1 MSMKVKKEIFKIIR
15 TILAVGFGIL
25 IITPLLFMV
34 STSFK
39 TDGQI
44 WKYDIQWIPDPIILD
59 NYKRVFTD
67 MPFDKFFSNSVIV
80 AGGVTLG
87 QIVTGYLAAYA
98 FARIRFAGRDKI
110 FMIFLATMMIPSYV
124 LIIPQYIMVDRLG
137 LMNSYG
143 AMILPSVVS
152 AFSIFLLRNFMYS
165 IPFELDEAAMIDGC
179 NRLQILLRIIVP
191 LTKPALSAMVIF
203 VFMNAWNNFLW
214 PLLVT
219 SSESMRTIPLA
230 LSYFQTSNDAEYGP
244 LMAAA
249 LVASLPILAVFMV
262 AQNKFIEGMTMSGVK
277 G

>member
-1 MSMKVKKEIFKIIR
+1 MSLKSKKEVYKIIR
-15 TILAVGFGIL
+15 TVLAIGGGIL
-25 IITPLLFMV
+25 MIMPLLFMV

-39 TDGQI
+39 QESQI
-44 WKYDIQWIPDPIILD
+44 WKYDIEWIPDPIIWE
-59 NYKRVFTD
+59 NYVRVFTD
-67 MPFDKFFSNSVIV
+67 MPFVRFFSNSVIV
-80 AGGVTLG
+80 SGGVTLA
-87 QIVTGYLAAYA
+87 QICTGYLAAYS
-98 FARIRFAGRDKI
+98 FARIRFRGRDKI
-110 FMIFLATMMIPSYV
+110 FMIFLATMMIPGYV
-124 LIIPQYIMVDRLG
+124 LIIPQYIMIDKMG

-143 AMILPSVVS
+143 AMIFPYMVS

-165 IPFELDEAAMIDGC
+165 IPIELDEAAMIDGC
-179 NRLQILLRIIVP
+179 NRFQILMKIVVP

-219 SSESMRTIPLA
+219 SSEQMRTVPLA
-230 LSYFQTSNDAEYGP
+230 LSYFQTANTSEYGP

-249 LVASLPILAVFMV
+249 LIASMPILIIFMF

>member
-1 MSMKVKKEIFKIIR
+1 MSRVSKKEIFKLIR
-15 TILAVGFGIL
+15 TLLAVGFGIL
-25 IITPLLFMV
+25 MIMPLLFMI

-44 WKYDIQWIPDPIILD
+44 WKYDIQWIPKPIIFE
-59 NYKRVFTD
+59 NYIRVFTD
-67 MPFDKFFSNSVIV
+67 MPFLRFFLNSVIV
-80 AGGVTLG
+80 SGGITLG
-87 QIVTGYLAAYA
+87 QIITGYLAAYA
-98 FARIRFAGRDKI
+98 FARIRFVGRDKI
-110 FMIFLATMMIPSYV
+110 FMLFLATMMVPSYV
-124 LIIPQYIMVDRLG
+124 LIIPQYIMVDKLG
-137 LMNSYG
+137 LMNSYS
-143 AMILPSVVS
+143 AMILPAVVA

-165 IPFELDEAAMIDGC
+165 IPMELDEAAMIDGC
-179 NRLQILLRIIVP
+179 NRLQILIKIIVP

-219 SSESMRTIPLA
+219 SNETMRTVPLA

-249 LVASLPILAVFMV
+249 LVASLPILAVFML

>member
-1 MSMKVKKEIFKIIR
+1 MTNKTKKELFKIIR

-25 IITPLLFMV
+25 MIMPLLFMI

-44 WKYDIQWIPDPIILD
+44 WKYDIKWIPDPIILE
-59 NYKRVFTD
+59 NYIRVFTE
-67 MPFDKFFSNSVIV
+67 MPFLRFFINSVIV
-80 AGGVTLG
+80 AGGVTIG
-87 QIVTGYLAAYA
+87 QIVTGYMAAYA
-98 FARIRFAGRDKI
+98 FARIRFVGRDKI
-110 FMIFLATMMIPSYV
+110 FMLFLATMMIPTYV
-124 LIIPQYIMVDRLG
+124 LIIPQYIMVDRMG
-137 LMNSYG
+137 MMNSYA
-143 AMILPSVVS
+143 AMILPSVVA

-179 NRLQILLRIIVP
+179 NRFQILIKIIIP

-203 VFMNAWNNFLW
+203 VFMNAWNNLLW

-249 LVASLPILAVFMV
+249 LVASLPILIVFMF

>member
-1 MSMKVKKEIFKIIR
+1 MPMKVKKEFYKIIR

-39 TDGQI
+39 TDSQI
-44 WKYDIQWIPDPIILD
+44 WKYDIQWIPKPIILD

-67 MPFDKFFSNSVIV
+67 MPFGKFFTNSVIV

-124 LIIPQYIMVDRLG
+124 LIIPQYIMVDKLG

-143 AMILPSVVS
+143 AMILPAVVS

-244 LMAAA
+244 LMSAA
-249 LVASLPILAVFMV
+249 LVASLPILIVFMV

>member
-1 MSMKVKKEIFKIIR
+1 MKRTSKKELFKIIR
-15 TILAVGFGIL
+15 TVLAVCFGFLMIA
-25 IITPLLFMV
+25 PVLFMV

-39 TDGQI
+39 EESQI
-44 WKYDIQWIPDPIILD
+44 WKYDIQWRPKPFIIQ
-59 NYKRVFTD
+59 NYIRVFTD
-67 MPFDKFFSNSVIV
+67 MPFVRFFVNSCIV

-87 QIVTGYLAAYA
+87 QIATGYLAAYA
-98 FARIRFAGRDKI
+98 FARIRFTGRDKI
-110 FMIFLATMMIPSYV
+110 FMVFLATMMIPGYV
-124 LIIPQYIMVDRLG
+124 LIIPQYIMIDKLG
-137 LMNSYG
+137 LMNTFA
-143 AMILPSVVS
+143 AMILPSMVT

-165 IPFELDEAAMIDGC
+165 IPLELDEAAMMDGA

-219 SSESMRTIPLA
+219 SNERMRTIPLA
-230 LSYFQTSNDAEYGP
+230 LSYFQSSNSAEYGP

-249 LVASLPILAVFMV
+249 LVASAPILIVFLF

>member
-1 MSMKVKKEIFKIIR
+1 MRLATKKEIFKIIR
-15 TILAVGFGIL
+15 TVFALAFGVL
-25 IITPLLFMV
+25 MITPLLFMI

-39 TDGQI
+39 TEGQI
-44 WKYDIQWIPDPIILD
+44 WKYDIQWIPDPIILE
-59 NYKRVFTD
+59 NYVRVFTD
-67 MPFDKFFSNSVIV
+67 MPFIRFFVNSLIV
-80 AGGVTLG
+80 AGGITLG
-87 QIVTGYLAAYA
+87 QIITGYLAAYA
-98 FARIRFAGRDKI
+98 FARIRFTGRDKI

-124 LIIPQYIMVDRLG
+124 LIIPQYIMTDKLG
-137 LMNSYG
+137 LMNTYA
-143 AMILPSVVS
+143 AMILPSVVA

-165 IPFELDEAAMIDGC
+165 IPMELDEAAMIDGC
-179 NRLQILLRIIVP
+179 NRLQILIKIIVP

-249 LVASLPILAVFMV
+249 LVASFPILIVFML

>member
-1 MSMKVKKEIFKIIR
+1 MSRKKKKDCWKIIR
-15 TILAVGFGIL
+15 TVLAIGFGL
-25 IITPLLFMV
+25 LMITPVLFMI

-39 TDGQI
+39 TENQI
-44 WKYDIQWIPDPIILD
+44 WKYDIEWIPRPIILD
-59 NYKRVFTD
+59 NYHRVFTEL
-67 MPFDKFFSNSVIV
+67 PFGRFFLNSVIV
-80 AGGVTLG
+80 AGGVTIG
-87 QIVTGYLAAYA
+87 HIVTGYLAGYA
-98 FARIRFAGRDKI
+98 FARIRFLWRDKI
-110 FMIFLATMMIPSYV
+110 FMLFLATMMIPSYV
-124 LIIPQYIMVDRLG
+124 LIIPQYIMIDRMG
-137 LMNSYG
+137 LTNSYA
-143 AMILPSVVS
+143 AMILPSMVT

-165 IPFELDEAAMIDGC
+165 IPIELDEAAMIDGC

-203 VFMNAWNNFLW
+203 VFMNAWNNLLW

-219 SSESMRTIPLA
+219 SSETMRTIPLA

-249 LVASLPILAVFMV
+249 LLASLPILILFIL

>member
-1 MSMKVKKEIFKIIR
+1 MPMKVKKEFYKIIR

-39 TDGQI
+39 TDSQI
-44 WKYDIQWIPDPIILD
+44 WKYDIQWIPKPIILD

-67 MPFDKFFSNSVIV
+67 MPFGKFFTNSVIV

-124 LIIPQYIMVDRLG
+124 LIIPQYIMVDKLG
-137 LMNSYG
+137 MMNRYG
-143 AMILPSVVS
+143 AMILPAVVS

-249 LVASLPILAVFMV
+249 LVASLPILIVFMV

>member
-67 MPFDKFFSNSVIV
+67 MPFGQFFSNSVIV

-98 FARIRFAGRDKI
+98 FARIRFIGRDKI

>member
-1 MSMKVKKEIFKIIR
+1 MRLAMKKEIFKIIR
-15 TILAVGFGIL
+15 TAFAFAFGL
-25 IITPLLFMV
+25 LMITPLLFMI

-39 TDGQI
+39 TEGQI

-59 NYKRVFTD
+59 NYIRVFTD
-67 MPFDKFFSNSVIV
+67 MPFIRFFVNSLIV
-80 AGGVTLG
+80 AGGITLG
-87 QIVTGYLAAYA
+87 QIITGYLAAYA
-98 FARIRFAGRDKI
+98 FARIRFTGRDKI

-124 LIIPQYIMVDRLG
+124 LIIPQYIMTDKLG
-137 LMNSYG
+137 LMNTYA
-143 AMILPSVVS
+143 AMILPSVVA

-165 IPFELDEAAMIDGC
+165 IPMELDEAAMIDGC
-179 NRLQILLRIIVP
+179 NRLQILIKIIVP

-249 LVASLPILAVFMV
+249 LVASFPILIVFML

>member
-1 MSMKVKKEIFKIIR
+1 MPMKVKKEFYKIIR

-39 TDGQI
+39 TDSQI
-44 WKYDIQWIPDPIILD
+44 WKYDIQWIPKPIILD

-67 MPFDKFFSNSVIV
+67 MPFGKFFTNSVIV

-124 LIIPQYIMVDRLG
+124 LIIPQYIMVDKLG

-143 AMILPSVVS
+143 AMILPTVVS

-249 LVASLPILAVFMV
+249 LVASLPILVVFMV

>member
-1 MSMKVKKEIFKIIR
+1 MPMKVKKEFYKIIR

-39 TDGQI
+39 TDSQI
-44 WKYDIQWIPDPIILD
+44 WKYDIQWIPKPIILD

-67 MPFDKFFSNSVIV
+67 MPFGKFFTNSVIV

-124 LIIPQYIMVDRLG
+124 LIIPQYIMVDKLG
-137 LMNSYG
+137 MMNRYG
-143 AMILPSVVS
+143 AMILPAVVS

-249 LVASLPILAVFMV
+249 LVASLPILIVFMV
-262 AQNKFIEGMTMSGVK
+262 RRINLSKV
-277 G
+277 

>member
-1 MSMKVKKEIFKIIR
+1 MPRKVKKEIFKLIR
-15 TILAVGFGIL
+15 TVLAVGFGIL
-25 IITPLLFMV
+25 MIMPLLFMV

-39 TDGQI
+39 TESQI
-44 WKYDIQWIPDPIILD
+44 WMYDIQWIPDPIILQ
-59 NYKRVFTD
+59 NYIRVFTD
-67 MPFDKFFSNSVIV
+67 MPFVRFFVNSVIV

-87 QIVTGYLAAYA
+87 QVVTGYLAAYA
-98 FARIRFAGRDKI
+98 FARIRFWGRDKI

-124 LIIPQYIMVDRLG
+124 LIIPQYIMVDKLK
-137 LMNSYG
+137 LMNTYP
-143 AMILPSVVS
+143 AMILPSVVA

-165 IPFELDEAAMIDGC
+165 IPLELDEAAMIDGC
-179 NRLQILLRIIVP
+179 SRLQILLRIIVP

-203 VFMNAWNNFLW
+203 VFMNAWNNLLW

-219 SSESMRTIPLA
+219 SSETMRTIPLA
-230 LSYFQTSNDAEYGP
+230 LSYFQTSNNAEYGP

-249 LVASLPILAVFMV
+249 LVASLPILAVFML

>member
-1 MSMKVKKEIFKIIR
+1 MPMKVKKEFYKIIR

-39 TDGQI
+39 TDSQI
-44 WKYDIQWIPDPIILD
+44 WKYDIQWIPKPIILD

-67 MPFDKFFSNSVIV
+67 MPFGKFFTNSVIV

-124 LIIPQYIMVDRLG
+124 LIIPQYIMVDKLG
-137 LMNSYG
+137 MMNSYG
-143 AMILPSVVS
+143 AMILPAVVS

-249 LVASLPILAVFMV
+249 LVASLPILIVFMV

>member
-1 MSMKVKKEIFKIIR
+1 MRLATKKEIFKIIR
-15 TILAVGFGIL
+15 TVFALAFGVL
-25 IITPLLFMV
+25 MITPLLFMI

-39 TDGQI
+39 TEGQI
-44 WKYDIQWIPDPIILD
+44 WKYDIQWIPDPIILE
-59 NYKRVFTD
+59 NYVRVFTD
-67 MPFDKFFSNSVIV
+67 MPFIRFFVNSLIV
-80 AGGVTLG
+80 AGGITLG
-87 QIVTGYLAAYA
+87 QIITGYLAAYA
-98 FARIRFAGRDKI
+98 FARIRFTGRDKI

-124 LIIPQYIMVDRLG
+124 LIIPQYIMTDKLG
-137 LMNSYG
+137 LMNTYA
-143 AMILPSVVS
+143 AMILPSVVA

-165 IPFELDEAAMIDGC
+165 IPMELDEAAMIDGC
-179 NRLQILLRIIVP
+179 NRLQILIKIIVP

-249 LVASLPILAVFMV
+249 LVASFPILIVFML
-262 AQNKFIEGMTMSGVK
+262 AQNKFIEGMTMRGVK